1 MYGQIQAAHKI
12 RMRHATADKLVFC
25 HEMMHV
31 QECMQ
36 GAGVGDVERWESDSD
51 SDHSCDEDDADD
63 ARANAVLMLTM

>member
-1 MYGQIQAAHKI
+1 MP

-31 QECMQ
+31 QERMQ
-36 GAGVGDVERWESDSD
+36 GAGWSADVERWESDSD

-63 ARANAVLMLTM
+63 ARTNAVLMLTA